1 MYYALDW
8 TALDWAHPGQQL
20 YAVSA
25 LLGLAGPCSQG
36 MHLTSLHKTESG
48 VMGPGGGRGDRD
60 LGANFSFF
68 FQFLIGK
75 FKLLGFRSEER

>member
-1 MYYALDW
+1 
-8 TALDWAHPGQQL
+8 
-20 YAVSA
+20 
-25 LLGLAGPCSQG
+25 